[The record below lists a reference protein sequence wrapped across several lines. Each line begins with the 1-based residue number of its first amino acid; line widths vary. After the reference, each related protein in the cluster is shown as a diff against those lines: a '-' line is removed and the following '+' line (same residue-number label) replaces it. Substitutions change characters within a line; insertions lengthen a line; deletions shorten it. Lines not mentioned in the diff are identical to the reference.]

1 MKLSKFC
8 NKISLILQ
16 ALWCAV
22 LYFLIEAL
30 CRHSVV
36 EAWDAV
42 MLFVVV
48 VLISVFQLRVLEKR
62 EEKLG

>member
-1 MKLSKFC
+1 MVKDGASRG
-8 NKISLILQ
+8 NVILLNLFKPVAYQ
-16 ALWCAV
+16 SAN
-22 LYFLIEAL
+22 
-30 CRHSVV
+30 
-36 EAWDAV
+36 AV